1 MRPGRDH
8 PKEFEMRLRR
18 ISSILALP
26 VLGAI
31 LGALLTVS
39 PVSAQSAWPERPV
52 TIIVPFAAGGNTDGL
67 ARMAAQHLGEAF
79 GKTFIVENKPGAGG
93 AIAADLV
100 AKSAPDGYTLFL
112 AALPVMAVVP
122 AIQKVRYDSLK
133 DFAPISNIGTNPF
146 ALVVNKDLPINS
158 LKEFVEYVRA
168 HKGEMSYGSAG
179 VGSLNH
185 LSMALFLKQA
195 GLEMVHVP
203 YKGNAPALADVVA
216 GHVQAMF
223 SNLSDALPQT
233 KGGNVRMLVVSSEQR
248 SILAKEVPTV
258 AESGYPKYKV
268 LTWNGLMAPAGTPK
282 DIVDKISAELAKAV
296 KESKFREQLINYGA
310 DPLGD
315 TPAEYRAMLEK
326 DIQIWTEAVDIA
338 GAKQQ

>member
-1 MRPGRDH
+1 MRM
-8 PKEFEMRLRR
+8 K
-18 ISSILALP
+18 ALP
-26 VLGAI
+26 LFGAIIGVTLGAI
-31 LGALLTVS
+31 FPA
-39 PVSAQSAWPERPV
+39 SAQDSYPDRPV
-52 TIIVPFAAGGNTDGL
+52 TIIVPFAAGGNTDGFG
-67 ARMAAQHLGEAF
+67 RMAAQHLSEAL

-93 AIAADLV
+93 AIAAEYV
-100 AKSAPDGYTLFL
+100 AKSKPDGYTLFV

-146 ALVVNKDLPINS
+146 ALVVNKDLPIHS
-158 LKEFVEYVRA
+158 VKDFVEYVRTR
-168 HKGEMSYGSAG
+168 KGELSYSSAG

-195 GLEMVHVP
+195 GIEMVHVP

-223 SNLSDALPQT
+223 SNLSDALPQAKSGT
-233 KGGNVRMLVVSSEQR
+233 VRMIAVSSAER
-248 SILAKEVPTV
+248 SILAKEIPTV
-258 AESGYPKYKV
+258 AESGYPKYQV
-268 LTWNGLMAPAGTPK
+268 LTWNGIMAPAGTPK
-282 DIVDKISAELAKAV
+282 AIVDKIAVELAKAV
-296 KESKFREQLINYGA
+296 KEPKFREQLINYGA

-326 DIQIWTEAVDIA
+326 DIPIWSEAVDVA

>member
-1 MRPGRDH
+1 
-8 PKEFEMRLRR
+8 MRLQRT
-18 ISSILALP
+18 LP
-26 VLGAI
+26 I
-31 LGALLTVS
+31 LGAVLGIILGAS
-39 PVSAQSAWPERPV
+39 FPASAQSAWPERPV
-52 TIIVPFAAGGNTDGL
+52 TIIVPFAAGGNTDGF

-79 GKTFIVENKPGAGG
+79 GKTFVVENKPGAGG
-93 AIAADLV
+93 AIAADFV
-100 AKSAPDGYTLFL
+100 AKSQPDGYTLFL

-146 ALVVNKDLPINS
+146 ALVVNKDLPIHS

-168 HKGEMSYGSAG
+168 HKGEVSYSSAG

-195 GLEMVHVP
+195 GIEMVHVP

-233 KGGNVRMLVVSSEQR
+233 KAGTVSMLAVSSEQR
-248 SILAKEVPTV
+248 SNLAKEVPTV

-282 DIVDKISAELAKAV
+282 DVVDKIAAEMGKAV
-296 KESKFREQLINYGA
+296 KEPKFREQLINYGA

-326 DIQIWTEAVDIA
+326 DIPVWAEAVEVA
-338 GAKQQ
+338 GVKQQ

>member
-1 MRPGRDH
+1 
-8 PKEFEMRLRR
+8 MRLRR
-18 ISSILALP
+18 ISSF
-26 VLGAI
+26 LGAVV
-31 LGALLTVS
+31 GALVTMS
-39 PVSAQSAWPERPV
+39 PISALAAWPERPV
-52 TIIVPFAAGGNTDGL
+52 TIIVPFAAGGNTDGFG
-67 ARMAAQHLGEAF
+67 RMAAQRLGEAF
-79 GKTFIVENKPGAGG
+79 GQTFIVENKPGAGG

-100 AKSAPDGYTLFL
+100 AKAAPDGYTLFL

-122 AIQKVRYDSLK
+122 AIQKVRYDVLK

-146 ALVVNKDLPINS
+146 ALVVNKDLPIHS

-203 YKGNAPALADVVA
+203 YKGNAPALADVVG

-233 KGGNVRMLVVSSEQR
+233 KAGNVRMLVVSSEQR
-248 SILAKEVPTV
+248 SVMAKEVPTV

-282 DIVDKISAELAKAV
+282 EIVEKISGEIAKAV
-296 KESKFREQLINYGA
+296 KEPKFREQLINYGA

-326 DIQIWTEAVDIA
+326 DIPIWAEAVDIA

>member
-1 MRPGRDH
+1 MH
-8 PKEFEMRLRR
+8 LRR
-18 ISSILALP
+18 TLAILGTILSIT
-26 VLGAI
+26 LGAI
-31 LGALLTVS
+31 L

-52 TIIVPFAAGGNTDGL
+52 TIVVPFAAGGNTDGF
-67 ARMAAQHLGEAF
+67 ARMAAQHLGDAF
-79 GKTFIVENKPGAGG
+79 GKTFVVENKPGAGG
-93 AIAADLV
+93 AIAADYV
-100 AKSAPDGYTLFL
+100 AKSDPDGYTLFL

-146 ALVVNKDLPINS
+146 ALVVNKDLPIHS
-158 LKEFVEYVRA
+158 LKEFVDYVRA
-168 HKGEMSYGSAG
+168 RKGELSYSSAG

-195 GLEMVHVP
+195 GIEMIHVP

-233 KGGNVRMLVVSSEQR
+233 KAGAVRMLAVSSEQR
-248 SILAKEVPTV
+248 SVLAKDVPTV

-282 DIVDKISAELAKAV
+282 GIVDKIAAELGKAV
-296 KESKFREQLINYGA
+296 KEPKFREQLINYGA

-326 DIQIWTEAVDIA
+326 DIPVWAEAVEAA
-338 GAKQQ
+338 GARQQ

>member
-1 MRPGRDH
+1 M
-8 PKEFEMRLRR
+8 
-18 ISSILALP
+18 
-26 VLGAI
+26 V
-31 LGALLTVS
+31 
-39 PVSAQSAWPERPV
+39 AQR
-52 TIIVPFAAGGNTDGL
+52 
-67 ARMAAQHLGEAF
+67 LGEAF
-79 GKTFIVENKPGAGG
+79 GRTFIVENKPGAGG

-100 AKSAPDGYTLFL
+100 AKATSDGYTLFL

-146 ALVVNKDLPINS
+146 ALVVNKDLPIHS
-158 LKEFVEYVRA
+158 LKEFVDYVRA
-168 HKGEMSYGSAG
+168 HKGETSYGSAG

-233 KGGNVRMLVVSSEQR
+233 TAGNVRMLAVSSEQR
-248 SILAKEVPTV
+248 SMLAKDVPTV

-282 DIVDKISAELAKAV
+282 EIVDKLAQEIAKAV
-296 KESKFREQLINYGA
+296 KDPKFREQLINYGA

-315 TPAEYRAMLEK
+315 TPEEYKAMLVK
-326 DIQIWTEAVDIA
+326 DISIWAEAVDVA
-338 GAKQQ
+338 GAKQH

>member
-1 MRPGRDH
+1 MER
-8 PKEFEMRLRR
+8 EMRLRR
-18 ISSILALP
+18 VLP
-26 VLGAI
+26 ILGAI
-31 LGALLTVS
+31 LGVAVGALLTTS
-39 PVSAQSAWPERPV
+39 PVSAQADWPQRPV
-52 TIIVPFAAGGNTDGL
+52 TIIVPFAAGGNTDGFV
-67 ARMAAQHLGEAF
+67 RMVAQRLGEAF
-79 GKTFIVENKPGAGG
+79 GRTFIVENKPGAGG

-100 AKSAPDGYTLFL
+100 AKATSDGYTLFL

-146 ALVVNKDLPINS
+146 ALVVNKDLPIHS
-158 LKEFVEYVRA
+158 LKEFVDYVRA
-168 HKGEMSYGSAG
+168 HKGETSYGSAG

-233 KGGNVRMLVVSSEQR
+233 TAGNVRMLAVSSEQR
-248 SILAKEVPTV
+248 SMLAKDVPTV

-282 DIVDKISAELAKAV
+282 EIVDKLAQEIAKAV
-296 KESKFREQLINYGA
+296 KDPKFREQLINYGA

-315 TPAEYRAMLEK
+315 TPEEYKAMLVK
-326 DIQIWTEAVDIA
+326 DISIWAEAVDVA
-338 GAKQQ
+338 GAKQH